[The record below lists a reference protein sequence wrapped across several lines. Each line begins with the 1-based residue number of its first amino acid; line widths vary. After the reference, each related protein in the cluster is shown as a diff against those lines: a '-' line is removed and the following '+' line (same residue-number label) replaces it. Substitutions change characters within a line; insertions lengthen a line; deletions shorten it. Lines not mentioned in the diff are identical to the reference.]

1 MWAVAMDVGVCGQD
15 IPTRKNMVL
24 QIDRELDR

>member
-1 MWAVAMDVGVCGQD
+1 MVAINVGVCGQD
-15 IPTRKNMVL
+15 IPMQKDMVL